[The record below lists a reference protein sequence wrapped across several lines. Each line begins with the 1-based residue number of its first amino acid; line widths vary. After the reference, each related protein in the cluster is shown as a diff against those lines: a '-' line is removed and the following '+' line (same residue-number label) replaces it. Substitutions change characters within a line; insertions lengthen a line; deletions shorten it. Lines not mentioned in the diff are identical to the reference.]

1 MEQFSKAFIERAN
14 KLALPKALEAES
26 NQRAKHKKLVDA
38 YNRTDKAKEMR
49 RKYEESEQGKKTRA
63 AINKRRKEKE
73 EKSKYMTS
81 SKELEL
87 IEQFYKDTPEGYCV
101 DHIIPL
107 ASGGLHVIEN
117 LQYLTMEENFKK
129 GSTLDFGKIMY
140 VSIKLDMKK
149 WECGIRYR
157 KPLKKDIWS
166 QERKVW
172 MKYLKAS

>member
-1 MEQFSKAFIERAN
+1 MEQFSREFIERAN
-14 KLALPKALEAES
+14 KLAIPKALELES
-26 NQRAKHKKLVDA
+26 NHRAKHKKLVDA
-38 YNRTDKAKEMR
+38 YNKTDKAKEMR
-49 RKYEESEQGKKTRA
+49 RKYEESDSGKKTRSE
-63 AINKRRKEKE
+63 INKRRREKEK
-73 EKSKYMTS
+73 KSKHMTS
-81 SKELEL
+81 AKEMEL

-149 WECGIRYR
+149 WDCGIRYR
-157 KPLKKDIWS
+157 KPLKKDIWAT
-166 QERKVW
+166 ERKAL
-172 MKYLKAS
+172 MKYIKAG